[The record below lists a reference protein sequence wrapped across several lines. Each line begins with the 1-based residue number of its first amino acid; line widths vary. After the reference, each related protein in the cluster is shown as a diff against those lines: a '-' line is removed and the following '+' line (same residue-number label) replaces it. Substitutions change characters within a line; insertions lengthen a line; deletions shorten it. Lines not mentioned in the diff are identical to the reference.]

1 MWEVSQKAIINL
13 AVGRSP
19 FIDQSQ
25 SLNIHISDPSY
36 SKITSM
42 HFYAWEK
49 GLKTGMYYLRS
60 RPAVDPIKFTLDV
73 ESLLK
78 EAGSI
83 TVVAVKTPVE
93 VESLEENPE
102 GAADVLTKKLKTNEG
117 ESKQTAVVTDQK
129 DLGECPMRKRRK
141 NSRGKWEYEEEE
153 CLACG
158 S

>member
-1 MWEVSQKAIINL
+1 
-13 AVGRSP
+13 
-19 FIDQSQ
+19 
-25 SLNIHISDPSY
+25 
-36 SKITSM
+36 M

-49 GLKTGMYYLRS
+49 GLKTGTNQRTATSNSSSYLTSLSPGMYYLRS

-83 TVVAVKTPVE
+83 TVAAATASAEEP
-93 VESLEENPE
+93 LEENPE
-102 GAADVLTKKLKTNEG
+102 GATDILTKKLKQNDEG
-117 ESKQTAVVTDQK
+117 DSKQAVVTAQK
-129 DLGECPMRKRRK
+129 DLTECPMRKRRK